1 MYADCLCQAQGR
13 RCVQCRRQQG
23 HRPQTG
29 PQCESQDQGEL
40 HARANTRDVV
50 EPGAD
55 PIPHDHAQQVCTLT
69 TGKCRRSKPGGGES
83 RWGAGR
89 TWLVNTSTFKDET
102 TLRRAALT
110 LDQGGGRLRC
120 LAVQGLLRVFQIIVG
135 VVEGDKVAEGPLAA
149 APGRWAHT
157 RIRSTCASRTAA
169 AGSAAHP
176 ARNPADTAPVL
187 PNHVL
192 PVSVL

>member
-1 MYADCLCQAQGR
+1 
-13 RCVQCRRQQG
+13 
-23 HRPQTG
+23 
-29 PQCESQDQGEL
+29 
-40 HARANTRDVV
+40 
-50 EPGAD
+50 
-55 PIPHDHAQQVCTLT
+55 
-69 TGKCRRSKPGGGES
+69 
-83 RWGAGR
+83 
-89 TWLVNTSTFKDET
+89 VNTSTFKDET
-102 TLRRAALT
+102 TLKRAALT

>member
-1 MYADCLCQAQGR
+1 
-13 RCVQCRRQQG
+13 
-23 HRPQTG
+23 
-29 PQCESQDQGEL
+29 
-40 HARANTRDVV
+40 
-50 EPGAD
+50 
-55 PIPHDHAQQVCTLT
+55 
-69 TGKCRRSKPGGGES
+69 
-83 RWGAGR
+83 
-89 TWLVNTSTFKDET
+89 VNTSTFKDET
-102 TLRRAALT
+102 TLKRAALT
-110 LDQGGGRLRC
+110 LDQGGGRQRC

-157 RIRSTCASRTAA
+157 RIRSTSTCASPTAA

-176 ARNPADTAPVL
+176 ARNPEDTAPVL